1 MKKVIFTSEEVELLK
16 AYLIW
21 TAQEVTKAK
30 EDLKNIELLL
40 NKLEE

>member
-1 MKKVIFTSEEVELLK
+1 MKKVNFTIQEIELLK
-16 AYLIW
+16 SYLIW

-40 NKLEE
+40 KKLEE